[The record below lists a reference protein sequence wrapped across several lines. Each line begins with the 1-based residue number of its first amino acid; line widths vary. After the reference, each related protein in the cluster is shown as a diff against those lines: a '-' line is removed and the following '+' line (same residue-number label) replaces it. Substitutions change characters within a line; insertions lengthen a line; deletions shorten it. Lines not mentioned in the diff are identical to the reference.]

1 MPQLADSRLTD
12 PRWQKPK
19 YLEFTYLIFFSL
31 SLIITVTFIFIPTL
45 FHHHHHHR
53 IQASLRRPN
62 CTCRPRP
69 PQVKFSLER
78 ISHVAHLF
86 LGQSWQLSYYL
97 SFRQYWQSSGNMVTI
112 YAHWQSCGTGH
123 RSLPSCHH
131 AVAVQSQQPY
141 QFLTTTKVIQWVA
154 WSDQGLKKWPW
165 FLHFTFHFAPLES
178 VRQAESEATKQMG
191 CGATDVCR

>member
-1 MPQLADSRLTD
+1 MTEAEILRIHLFDLLFPYFNHHCHVHLHSNSFSSSSSSSD
-12 PRWQKPK
+12 PG
-19 YLEFTYLIFFSL
+19 
-31 SLIITVTFIFIPTL
+31 
-45 FHHHHHHR
+45 H
-53 IQASLRRPN
+53 SLRRPN

-78 ISHVAHLF
+78 ISHVAHLC
-86 LGQSWQLSYYL
+86 LVQSWQLSSYL
-97 SFRQYWQSSGNMVTI
+97 AFRQYWPSSDNMVTI
-112 YAHWQSCGTGH
+112 SSLWQSCGTGH
-123 RSLPSCHH
+123 RALTSCHR
-131 AVAVQSQQPY
+131 AVAIQSQQPY